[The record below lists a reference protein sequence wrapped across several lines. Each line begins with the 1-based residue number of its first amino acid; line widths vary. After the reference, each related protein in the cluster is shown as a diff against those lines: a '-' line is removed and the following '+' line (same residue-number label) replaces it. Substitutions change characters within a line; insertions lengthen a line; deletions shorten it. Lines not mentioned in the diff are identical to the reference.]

1 MSNNSIGLFISIDAD
16 IQPILPELKFK
27 EYTITRPNGKV
38 IHCSK
43 LIKPKVVGDYYQDQL
58 STIWQNN
65 HSEDSLFWNEQ
76 DEILQQKR
84 LKEQNKELDQ

>member
-1 MSNNSIGLFISIDAD
+1 MNIDSNLFISIDVD
-16 IQPILPELKFK
+16 IKPILPELKFK

-38 IHCSK
+38 IHCTK
-43 LIKPKVVGDYYQDQL
+43 LIKPKIIKDDYQDEL

-65 HSEDSLFWNEQ
+65 HSEDSLFWNVQ
-76 DEILQQKR
+76 DEVLHQKR

>member
-1 MSNNSIGLFISIDAD
+1 MNIDSNLFISIDVD
-16 IQPILPELKFK
+16 IKPILPELKFK

-43 LIKPKVVGDYYQDQL
+43 LIKPKIVVDDYQDEL
-58 STIWQNN
+58 SQIWQNN
-65 HSEDSLFWNEQ
+65 HSEDSLFWNVQ
-76 DEILQQKR
+76 DEVLHQKR